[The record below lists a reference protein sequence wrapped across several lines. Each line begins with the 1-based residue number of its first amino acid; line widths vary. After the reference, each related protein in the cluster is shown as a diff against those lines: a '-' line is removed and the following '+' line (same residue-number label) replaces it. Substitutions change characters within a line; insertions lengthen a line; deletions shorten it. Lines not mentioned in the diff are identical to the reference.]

1 MSPEV
6 YGRSSAVGDVI
17 TKGSSQRR
25 VGAAVGA
32 TVGPVVG
39 VDVGVDVVG
48 AALGEIVGAAVGAVG
63 ADVGASDVGSLV
75 GCSVSI
81 THKHNCNCA
90 ASHVAPP
97 NPNAIGPRKSEAA
110 MVTSG
115 DTVTDVLRLSATST
129 NTQSQRVP

>member
-17 TKGSSQRR
+17 TKGASQRR

-32 TVGPVVG
+32 TVGPIVG
-39 VDVGVDVVG
+39 VEVGVDVVG
-48 AALGEIVGAAVGAVG
+48 AALGEIVGAAVGVVG
-63 ADVGASDVGSLV
+63 ADVGASDGGALV
-75 GCSVSI
+75 MH
-81 THKHNCNCA
+81 THNCNCA
-90 ASHVAPP
+90 ASHIAPP

-110 MVTSG
+110 MVING